1 MQQFEKIG
9 EQIRSLRT
17 AAGMTQE
24 QLAEA
29 ADLTPQYVGQ
39 IERGDR
45 LPRLESLARI
55 VQVFEAS
62 PVQMLNEDAVVV
74 ALLMDCTSAERAV
87 ILEAAKAVKESLREN
102 YQEK

>member
-74 ALLMDCTSAERAV
+74 ALLKDCTSAERAV
-87 ILEAAKAVKESLREN
+87 ILEAAKAVKESLRKN